1 MIKLQ
6 NQTASKALKGKTTA
20 EMTTIVNGYIQST
33 DILRK
38 LIRTARR
45 LLSDD
50 IYIIAVNEKKAAALR
65 KHKNWVKKLSSNA
78 RVVTKIYDI
87 LLHGVRFE
95 AIDIKDIPTAIRA
108 VQIENANTLSL
119 DIV

>member
-1 MIKLQ
+1 M
-6 NQTASKALKGKTTA
+6 
-20 EMTTIVNGYIQST
+20 
-33 DILRK
+33 
-38 LIRTARR
+38 
-45 LLSDD
+45 
-50 IYIIAVNEKKAAALR
+50 
-65 KHKNWVKKLSSNA
+65 KKLSSNA
-78 RVVTKIYDI
+78 RVVTKIYNI